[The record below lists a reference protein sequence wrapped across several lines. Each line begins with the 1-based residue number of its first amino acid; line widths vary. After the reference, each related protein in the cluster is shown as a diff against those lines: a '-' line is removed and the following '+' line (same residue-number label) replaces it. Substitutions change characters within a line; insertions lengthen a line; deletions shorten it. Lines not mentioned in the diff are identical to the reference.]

1 MYKLYFLLFLLAVVC
16 GAYFAGGQVG
26 RQHCNARMDADVIT
40 QQSQIMKIQG
50 DINAEA
56 YNLNT
61 GDIRRRLREKYTI
74 AE

>member
-1 MYKLYFLLFLLAVVC
+1 MHKLYFLLFLLAVVC

-26 RQHCNARMDADVIT
+26 RQHCNARIGADVIT
-40 QQSQIMKIQG
+40 QQSQILKIQG
-50 DINAEA
+50 DIDVEA
-56 YNLNT
+56 YNRNT

>member
-1 MYKLYFLLFLLAVVC
+1 MHKLYFLLFLLAVVC

-26 RQHCNARMDADVIT
+26 RQHCNARMGADVIT
-40 QQSQIMKIQG
+40 QQSQILKIQG

>member
-1 MYKLYFLLFLLAVVC
+1 MHKLYFLLFLLAVVC

-26 RQHCNARMDADVIT
+26 RQHCNARMGADVVT
-40 QQSQIMKIQG
+40 QQSQIMKIQR
-50 DINAEA
+50 DIDVEA

>member
-26 RQHCNARMDADVIT
+26 RQYCNARMGADVIM

-56 YNLNT
+56 YNRNT

>member
-26 RQHCNARMDADVIT
+26 RQLCNARMGADVIT
-40 QQSQIMKIQG
+40 QQSQIMKIQR
-50 DINAEA
+50 DIDVEA

>member
-1 MYKLYFLLFLLAVVC
+1 MHKLYFLLFLLAVVC

-26 RQHCNARMDADVIT
+26 RQHCNARMGADIIT

>member
-1 MYKLYFLLFLLAVVC
+1 MHKLYFLLFLLAVVC

-26 RQHCNARMDADVIT
+26 RQHCNARMGADVIT

-50 DINAEA
+50 DIDVEA

>member
-1 MYKLYFLLFLLAVVC
+1 MYKLYILLFLLAVVC

-26 RQHCNARMDADVIT
+26 RQHCNARMGADVIT
-40 QQSQIMKIQG
+40 QQSQIMKIQR
-50 DINAEA
+50 DIDVEA
-56 YNLNT
+56 YNRNT

>member
-1 MYKLYFLLFLLAVVC
+1 MHKLYFLLFLLAVVC

-26 RQHCNARMDADVIT
+26 RQHCNARMGADVIT
-40 QQSQIMKIQG
+40 QQSQIMKIQRAI
-50 DINAEA
+50 DVEA
-56 YNLNT
+56 YNRNT

>member
-26 RQHCNARMDADVIT
+26 RQHCNARMGADVIT
-40 QQSQIMKIQG
+40 QQSQIMKIQR
-50 DINAEA
+50 DIDVEA
-56 YNLNT
+56 YNRNT

>member
-16 GAYFAGGQVG
+16 GAYFAGGQVAHQ
-26 RQHCNARMDADVIT
+26 RCNARVGADVVA
-40 QQSQIMKIQG
+40 QQLQIMKIQG

-56 YNLNT
+56 YNSNT
-61 GDIRRRLREKYTI
+61 GDIRRVLRERYTI

>member
-1 MYKLYFLLFLLAVVC
+1 MHKLYFLLFLLAVVC

-26 RQHCNARMDADVIT
+26 RQHCNARMGADVIT
-40 QQSQIMKIQG
+40 QQSQIMKIQR
-50 DINAEA
+50 DIDVEA

>member
-1 MYKLYFLLFLLAVVC
+1 MHKLYFLLFLLAVVC
-16 GAYFAGGQVG
+16 GAYFVGGQVG
-26 RQHCNARMDADVIT
+26 RQHCDARMGANIIA

-56 YNLNT
+56 YNRNT

>member
-1 MYKLYFLLFLLAVVC
+1 MHKLYFLLFLLAVVC

-26 RQHCNARMDADVIT
+26 RQHCNARMGADVIT
-40 QQSQIMKIQG
+40 QQSQIIKIQG

>member
-26 RQHCNARMDADVIT
+26 RQHCNARMGADVIT
-40 QQSQIMKIQG
+40 QQSQILKIQR
-50 DINAEA
+50 DIDVEA
-56 YNLNT
+56 YNRNT

>member
-26 RQHCNARMDADVIT
+26 RQHCNARMGADVIT

-61 GDIRRRLREKYTI
+61 GGIRRRLREKYTI

>member
-1 MYKLYFLLFLLAVVC
+1 MHKLYFLLFLLAVVC

-26 RQHCNARMDADVIT
+26 RQHCNARMGADVIT
-40 QQSQIMKIQG
+40 QQSQIMKIQR
-50 DINAEA
+50 DIDVEA

-61 GDIRRRLREKYTI
+61 GGVRRRLRGKYTV

>member
-26 RQHCNARMDADVIT
+26 RQHCNARMGANIIA

-56 YNLNT
+56 YNRNT

>member
-1 MYKLYFLLFLLAVVC
+1 MLFLLAVVC

-26 RQHCNARMDADVIT
+26 RQHCNARMGANIIA

-56 YNLNT
+56 YNRNT

>member
-1 MYKLYFLLFLLAVVC
+1 MHKLYFLLFLLAVVC

-26 RQHCNARMDADVIT
+26 RQHCNARMGTDVIT

>member
-26 RQHCNARMDADVIT
+26 RQHCNARMGADVIT
-40 QQSQIMKIQG
+40 QQSQIMKIQR
-50 DINAEA
+50 DIDVEA

>member
-1 MYKLYFLLFLLAVVC
+1 MHKLYFLLFLLAVVC
-16 GAYFAGGQVG
+16 GAYFAGGRVG
-26 RQHCNARMDADVIT
+26 RHDCNARMGADVIT